1 MNWRCPNCKSLLQV
15 KETHALTCENGHSF
29 DRAKQGYYNLLLANK
44 KSSKD
49 PGDNACMGNARH
61 QFLIKGYYAPLAEKL
76 SDFVRKAL
84 PSEGEATVLD
94 CGCGEGY
101 YSRLINELIDNTQA
115 SLYGIDISK
124 HAIKKAASITPQHL
138 AVASSYDIPLPDH
151 SIDVAFSVFAP
162 FSEQEMKRILKPDGT
177 LVRVLP
183 GPKHLIELK
192 RIIYDQ
198 AETHKPPKSIEG
210 FIITQEQSMSFD
222 MTFHDKQDAGL
233 LLAMTPFAWRQNK
246 TDEHFQSQALK
257 KISAD
262 FIVQIFH

>member
-1 MNWRCPNCKSLLQV
+1 MNWLCPNCKSPLQA
-15 KETHALTCENGHSF
+15 KKPRALTCENGHSF

-49 PGDNACMGNARH
+49 PGDNADMVNARH
-61 QFLIKGYYAPLAEKL
+61 QFLIKGYYAPLAKQL
-76 SDFVRKAL
+76 SDLVRKAL

-101 YSRLINELIDNTQA
+101 YSRLITELVGNKPLA
-115 SLYGIDISK
+115 LYGIDISK
-124 HAIKKAASITPQHL
+124 HAVKKSASIAPHNL

-162 FSEQEMKRILKPDGT
+162 FSVQEIKRILKADGT

-192 RIIYDQ
+192 SLIYDQ

-210 FIITQEQSMSFD
+210 FTVTQERAISFD
-222 MTFHDKQDAGL
+222 MTLRDKEDEER
-233 LLAMTPFAWRQNK
+233 LLAMTPFAWRQGK
-246 TDEHFQSQALK
+246 AEEHFESRALK

-262 FIVQIFH
+262 FIVQVFH